1 MKKNNGINFIVAIFV
16 FANFSLYAQ
25 KQFSLEDAILGVKSN
40 LAPRNFKQTGWIV
53 NSENYFWVDTV
64 KNIPTVFF
72 SSPSNSK
79 NNRLFSLSDI
89 NKQFKAQRLDTLK
102 DLPPIKFK
110 NDKTIEYKVENK
122 LFEYDFITKKIL

>member
-1 MKKNNGINFIVAIFV
+1 MKKSNCINFIVAIFV
-16 FANFSLYAQ
+16 VAHFNLYAQ
-25 KQFSLEDAILGVKSN
+25 KLLSLDDAILGVKSN
-40 LAPRNFKQTGWIV
+40 LAPRSFKQMGWI

-79 NNRLFSLSDI
+79 NTRLFSLSDI
-89 NKQFKAQRLDTLK
+89 NKQFRAQKLDTLK

-110 NDKTIEYKVENK
+110 NDKTIEFKLENK
-122 LFEYDFITKKIL
+122 KEYFNLRI